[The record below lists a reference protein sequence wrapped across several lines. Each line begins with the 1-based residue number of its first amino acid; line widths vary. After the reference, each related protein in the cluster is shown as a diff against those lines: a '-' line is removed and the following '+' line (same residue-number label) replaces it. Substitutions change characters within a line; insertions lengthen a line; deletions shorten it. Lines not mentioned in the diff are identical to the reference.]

1 MYQNENER
9 FGAFITQLRK
19 EKDMTQKELANRLY
33 VSDKAVSKWERG
45 LSMPNVSLLLPLAET
60 LGVTVTELLKGE
72 RLAADRQMG
81 IHEVE
86 ELVTY
91 SVGMS
96 AEQQKAWENKKGVWK
111 RRYWCCF
118 GAVLGEIAVLLGI
131 GVPVTEMG
139 SSVFLVCGL
148 MLLFGLWACFWMEPQ
163 LPAYYDENK
172 ISFVQQGA
180 FKISIPGVCFN
191 NRNWPHI
198 VDALRAEILGVAV
211 GYPPVFWLI
220 YKFAGPWMSEGASPA
235 AIAVQMIVVLAACLF
250 IFVPIVWMAKKYE

>member
-9 FGAFITQLRK
+9 FGSFVADLRR
-19 EKDMTQKELANRLY
+19 EKNMTQKELADQLF

-45 LSMPNVSLLLPLAET
+45 LSMPNVTLLLPLAEI

-111 RRYWCCF
+111 QRYWCCF
-118 GAVLGEIAVLLGI
+118 GAVLGEIAVLIGI
-131 GVPVTEMG
+131 GVPLVEMTA
-139 SSVFLVCGL
+139 SVFLVCGL
-148 MLLFGLWACFWMEPQ
+148 MMLFGAWACFGMEPR
-163 LPAYYDENK
+163 LPAYYDENP
-172 ISFVQQGA
+172 ISFVQQGP
-180 FKISIPGVCFN
+180 FKISMVGICFN

-198 VDALRAEILGVAV
+198 VDALRAELLGVSV
-211 GYPPVFWLI
+211 GYPPVFYLI
-220 YKFAGPWMSEGASPA
+220 YRFLGPWMSEGASA
-235 AIAVQMIVVLAACLF
+235 VAIAVQMTAALGACLLLF
-250 IFVPIVWMAKKYE
+250 LPIVWMAKKYK